1 MYTLNPQINL
11 PFGDDDSESA
21 SWMHQQSL
29 DTLRRQA
36 ESKHRDEQMR
46 ITRLWDAQYPVQR
59 HFRNLMNDLSTTI

>member
-21 SWMHQQSL
+21 SWMNQQSI
-29 DTLRRQA
+29 DDKRRH
-36 ESKHRDEQMR
+36 EENKHRDAQMR
-46 ITRLWDAQYPVQR
+46 IYRLWEAQYPVQR